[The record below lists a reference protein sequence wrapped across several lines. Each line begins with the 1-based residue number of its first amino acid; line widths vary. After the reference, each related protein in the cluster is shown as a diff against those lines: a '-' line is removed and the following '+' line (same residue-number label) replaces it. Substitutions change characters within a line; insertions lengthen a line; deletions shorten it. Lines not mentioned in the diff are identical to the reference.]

1 MAIETCVHIAN
12 VVLRAGFQG
21 LVKNWR
27 GGGDRDESDR
37 LDLVHRISPSVWV
50 WQFSDPLAL
59 PDQHQVVLKA
69 GVHLQL
75 AHQAPNC
82 SHALRIVFTA
92 KEIKLYNVYRVCIFY
107 SYKHMRMRMNTSI
120 GDVKRKVLLA
130 QFFHALYTVDTVE
143 RVKKEKGKNMSRK
156 NGNYSYHS

>member
-1 MAIETCVHIAN
+1 MAIETCVYIAN

-59 PDQHQVVLKA
+59 PDQHQVVLEA

-82 SHALRIVFTA
+82 SHALRVVFTA
-92 KEIKLYNVYRVCIFY
+92 NEIERYNVKRLRIPIVSGTCCETKKCI
-107 SYKHMRMRMNTSI
+107 
-120 GDVKRKVLLA
+120 
-130 QFFHALYTVDTVE
+130 TVYV
-143 RVKKEKGKNMSRK
+143 S
-156 NGNYSYHS
+156 